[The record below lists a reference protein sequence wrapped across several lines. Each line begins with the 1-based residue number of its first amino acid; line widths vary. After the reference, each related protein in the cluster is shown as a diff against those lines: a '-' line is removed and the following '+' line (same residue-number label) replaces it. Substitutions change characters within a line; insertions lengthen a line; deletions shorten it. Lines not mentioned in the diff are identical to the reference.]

1 VQYRACSRWYCSTL
15 SSYLAL
21 RLSATPPKAELK
33 TLVAGAALSSRPS
46 NFAMAADGTT
56 LVTLENK
63 PLRDGGADDGAAA
76 VDEKPSEE
84 NQPESEAAGA
94 AAREAATDTG
104 VGGA

>member
-1 VQYRACSRWYCSTL
+1 
-15 SSYLAL
+15 
-21 RLSATPPKAELK
+21 
-33 TLVAGAALSSRPS
+33 
-46 NFAMAADGTT
+46 MAADGTT

-94 AAREAATDTG
+94 DAPEAG